1 MQMTIMIYNDV
12 FYGPF
17 DTRSEAV
24 EIAESWGWDTDKC
37 ILRQVHK
44 LEKMED

>member
-1 MQMTIMIYNDV
+1 MQMTIMIHKDV

-17 DTRSEAV
+17 DTRGEAV
-24 EIAESWGWDTDKC
+24 EIAESWGWNPEDC